1 MEAHILVAEDE
12 ERLRTIIRDYFT
24 AHGLTCA
31 LAKDGEEALERLRE
45 RDYDAVLLDV
55 LMPNLDGFA
64 VCRAVREGSGVPI
77 LFLTALGGEKDVLR
91 GYALGADDYVTKPF
105 SLAVLLAKTEALI
118 RRSRGG
124 GAETLACGA
133 ITLEPGRRACTVGG
147 RLVALPPREYELL
160 LCLMRNKGQVLRRE
174 QLLDK
179 VWGIDFEGGDRAVDG
194 RIKALP
200 HSVLRVQGGILVQ
213 AAHPDTALPHNP
225 PPVGHQLTG
234 TQLEQGALSCSVPAH
249 HAYVLP
255 PVEGKGSILKQRLPA
270 KGVGQPRDLQQTHG
284 IACHPF

>member
-12 ERLRTIIRDYFT
+12 ARLRTIIRDYFT

-77 LFLTALGGEKDVLR
+77 LFLT
-91 GYALGADDYVTKPF
+91 ALGADDYVTKPF

-194 RIKALP
+194 RIKAL
-200 HSVLRVQGGILVQ
+200 R
-213 AAHPDTALPHNP
+213 AALGPAGKQIRTVFK
-225 PPVGHQLTG
+225 VGYK
-234 TQLEQGALSCSVPAH
+234 LEEGA
-249 HAYVLP
+249 
-255 PVEGKGSILKQRLPA
+255 
-270 KGVGQPRDLQQTHG
+270 HG
-284 IACHPF
+284 

>member
-1 MEAHILVAEDE
+1 MADRILIVEDE
-12 ERLRTIIRDYFT
+12 PRMRDILRDYFH
-24 AHGLTCA
+24 AHGVEA
-31 LAKDGEEALERLRE
+31 DLAADGAAGLDRFRE

-55 LMPNLDGFA
+55 MMPGLDGYG
-64 VCRAVREGSGVPI
+64 VCRAIRRESRVPI
-77 LFLTALGGEKDVLR
+77 LFLTALGGETHALE
-91 GYALGADDYVTKPF
+91 GYGLGADDYVTKPF

-147 RLVALPPREYELL
+147 RPVALPPREYELL

-194 RIKALP
+194 RIK
-200 HSVLRVQGGILVQ
+200 VLR
-213 AAHPDTALPHNP
+213 AALGPAGKQIRTVFK
-225 PPVGHQLTG
+225 VGYK
-234 TQLEQGALSCSVPAH
+234 LEGEQHGA
-249 HAYVLP
+249 
-255 PVEGKGSILKQRLPA
+255 
-270 KGVGQPRDLQQTHG
+270 D
-284 IACHPF
+284 

>member
-1 MEAHILVAEDE
+1 MDRILVVEDE
-12 ERLRTIIRDYFT
+12 GNMRDIIRDYLT
-24 AHGLTCA
+24 AHGLECD
-31 LAKDGEEALERLRE
+31 LARDGREALELLE
-45 RDYDAVLLDV
+45 EADFDAVVLDV
-55 LMPNLDGFA
+55 LMPGLDGFG
-64 VCRAVREGSGVPI
+64 VCRAVRRHSAVPI
-77 LFLTALGGEKDVLR
+77 LFLTALGSEEDMLR

-160 LCLMRNKGQVLRRE
+160 LCLVRNKGQVLRRE

-194 RIKALP
+194 RIKAL
-200 HSVLRVQGGILVQ
+200 R
-213 AAHPDTALPHNP
+213 AALGPAGKQIRTVFK
-225 PPVGHQLTG
+225 VGYK
-234 TQLEQGALSCSVPAH
+234 LEEGA
-249 HAYVLP
+249 
-255 PVEGKGSILKQRLPA
+255 
-270 KGVGQPRDLQQTHG
+270 HG
-284 IACHPF
+284 

>member
-1 MEAHILVAEDE
+1 MADTVLIVDDDEAVLTMLYKVIRSNGIEADTVAS
-12 ERLRTIIRDYFT
+12 
-24 AHGLTCA
+24 
-31 LAKDGEEALERLRE
+31 GEEALERLRE

-105 SLAVLLAKTEALI
+105 SLALLLAKTEALI

-194 RIKALP
+194 RIK
-200 HSVLRVQGGILVQ
+200 VLR
-213 AAHPDTALPHNP
+213 AALGPAGKQIRTVFK
-225 PPVGHQLTG
+225 VGYK
-234 TQLEQGALSCSVPAH
+234 LEGEQHGA
-249 HAYVLP
+249 
-255 PVEGKGSILKQRLPA
+255 
-270 KGVGQPRDLQQTHG
+270 D
-284 IACHPF
+284 

>member
-1 MEAHILVAEDE
+1 MADTVLIVDDDEAVLTMLYKVIRSNGIEADTVAS
-12 ERLRTIIRDYFT
+12 
-24 AHGLTCA
+24 
-31 LAKDGEEALERLRE
+31 GEEALERLRE

-194 RIKALP
+194 RIK
-200 HSVLRVQGGILVQ
+200 VLR
-213 AAHPDTALPHNP
+213 AALGPAGKQIRTVFK
-225 PPVGHQLTG
+225 VGYK
-234 TQLEQGALSCSVPAH
+234 LEGEQHGA
-249 HAYVLP
+249 
-255 PVEGKGSILKQRLPA
+255 
-270 KGVGQPRDLQQTHG
+270 D
-284 IACHPF
+284 